1 MQIWSLARTLNI
13 WQVKTIRPTGW
24 SAEDGGGMELGT
36 EPGTESVVG
45 VATGVNPLN
54 TGVDIACVATGVDAP
69 KGVEAC
75 SVANR
80 SEVGSA
86 AGETSP
92 QPRIKSNATVIQI
105 SLVLFIIQFK

>member
-1 MQIWSLARTLNI
+1 M
-13 WQVKTIRPTGW
+13 KTIRPTGW
-24 SAEDGGGMELGT
+24 SADDGGGIEVGT

-45 VATGVNPLN
+45 VATGVKPLN
-54 TGVDIACVATGVDAP
+54 TGVNIVSVVTAVGAP

-92 QPRIKSNATVIQI
+92 QPRMKSNAPVIQI
-105 SLVLFIIQFK
+105 HLVLFSVQFK